1 LTIPIARSTL
11 KREVLNR
18 FINDGEIAVEPFRS
32 TMGEPAA
39 RRRICFQ
46 QRIHPDR
53 IEEYKR
59 RHAAVW
65 PEMLEALEATGW
77 HNYSLF
83 LSPGGLLIGYVET
96 DSLGA
101 AAARMAEYEVNAR
114 WQAEMADL
122 FEGLDAPPDESFVP
136 LEEIFNLEDQLAA
149 ARAAQSPAQISQTQ
163 QTTGEQA

>member
-1 LTIPIARSTL
+1 MSEA
-11 KREVLNR
+11 
-18 FINDGEIAVEPFRS
+18 
-32 TMGEPAA
+32 AA

-65 PEMLEALEATGW
+65 PEMLEALQSAGW

-83 LSPGGLLIGYVET
+83 LRPDGLLIGYVET
-96 DSLGA
+96 DSLDA
-101 AAARMAEYEVNAR
+101 ATARMAAYEVNAR

-122 FEGLDAPPDESFVP
+122 FDGLDAPPDESFVP
-136 LEEIFNLEDQLAA
+136 LEEVFNLEDQLAA
-149 ARAAQSPAQISQTQ
+149 ARAAAPPTDTGPAGTGPTSDVPTI
-163 QTTGEQA
+163 GEQA

>member
-1 LTIPIARSTL
+1 MNETP
-11 KREVLNR
+11 
-18 FINDGEIAVEPFRS
+18 
-32 TMGEPAA
+32 A

-53 IEEYKR
+53 IDEYKR

-83 LSPGGLLIGYVET
+83 LAPDGLLIGYVET
-96 DSLGA
+96 DSLTA
-101 AAARMAEYEVNAR
+101 AAARMAAHEVNTR

-122 FEGLDAPPDESFVP
+122 FDGLESPPDESFLP
-136 LEEIFNLEDQLAA
+136 LEEIFNLEQQLTA
-149 ARAAQSPAQISQTQ
+149 ARDAAGAGRPGQVPRR
-163 QTTGEQA
+163 

>member
-1 LTIPIARSTL
+1 MS
-11 KREVLNR
+11 
-18 FINDGEIAVEPFRS
+18 
-32 TMGEPAA
+32 EPAT

-46 QRIHPDR
+46 QWIQPER

-65 PEMLEALEATGW
+65 PEMLEALEAAGW

-83 LSPGGLLIGYVET
+83 LRPDGLLIGYVET
-96 DSLGA
+96 DSLDA
-101 AAARMAEYEVNAR
+101 AAARMAAYEVNAR

-122 FEGLDAPPDESFVP
+122 FDGIDAPPDESFVP
-136 LEEIFNLEDQLAA
+136 LEEVFNLEDQLAA
-149 ARAAQSPAQISQTQ
+149 ARAPAHTAFTEQPTSTA